1 MQLDSI
7 IKQLDAV
14 YSIFEGYRVKC
25 EYLNEMFNKK
35 HNYFFREL
43 NSFFSQTENNYNY
56 LKNNKFYL
64 DFVDKLNSIFD
75 MYYQNNDD
83 KDISLLFNKM
93 IENINEYLLD
103 IDCVVD
109 ELNVIKSKLQKIHI
123 IK

>member
-1 MQLDSI
+1 MQFDLI
-7 IKQLDAV
+7 IKQLDII

-35 HNYFFREL
+35 YNYFFKEL
-43 NSFFSQTENNYNY
+43 NSFFNQTEKNYNY
-56 LKNNKFYL
+56 LKNNRFYL
-64 DFVDKLNSIFD
+64 DFVNKLNLIFG
-75 MYYQNNDD
+75 MYNQDNDD

-93 IENINEYLLD
+93 IENIDEYLLD

-109 ELNVIKSKLQKIHI
+109 ELNVIKSKLQKIHT